1 MKRQKIYTR
10 KIHIWLSEE
19 QFNNLDDES
28 KILGIAKIDI
38 LRKYITRKSI
48 YSKFYTTIDYKIKK
62 IGDLLNQI
70 ARHCNTAKKY
80 DEPLV
85 EKYIKEKLDEI
96 KARQDELTEFYRDF
110 KI

>member
-10 KIHIWLSEE
+10 KMHIWLSEE

-38 LRKYITRKSI
+38 LRKYIEKKSI
-48 YSKFYTTIDYKIKK
+48 YSKFYTTIDYKTKK
-62 IGDLLNQI
+62 ISDLINQI
-70 ARHCNTAKKY
+70 TRHFNKAKKY

-85 EKYIKEKLDEI
+85 EKYLKEKLDEI
-96 KARQDELTEFYRDF
+96 KTRQDELTQFYKDF
-110 KI
+110 KR